1 MFIIY
6 RRALNL
12 PEDKTELDK
21 IKAKIEGLDL
31 LEGNNKCKGIESL
44 IEKLKKNYDEDYIN
58 KIKASCLE
66 YINWF
71 KNKIERKFK

>member
-44 IEKLKKNYDEDYIN
+44 IEKLKKNYDED
-58 KIKASCLE
+58 
-66 YINWF
+66 
-71 KNKIERKFK
+71 